1 MSDNSLYSALAY
13 AKLGVVLCQ
22 LDASLR
28 PVVRPDWKRHPRL
41 EVLFMSII
49 LLKTLHFLS
58 LLFAGGVTV
67 GSVVVQ
73 RAYVA
78 ADEIP
83 PPHVR
88 KAFALLSYMGLGAI
102 VTLWVTGIGL
112 AHLIYGGLAINGAF
126 HVKLLGAA
134 VVLGISVWGNLHA
147 YSAAKA
153 GIPPNAILMKR
164 LVSAAR
170 SGLLIAIVGAAVAFA

>member
-1 MSDNSLYSALAY
+1 
-13 AKLGVVLCQ
+13 
-22 LDASLR
+22 
-28 PVVRPDWKRHPRL
+28 
-41 EVLFMSII
+41 MSII

-58 LLFAGGVTV
+58 LLFAGGVAV

-88 KAFALLSYMGLGAI
+88 KAFVLLSYMGLGAI

-134 VVLGISVWGNLHA
+134 VVLGISLWGNLHA

-153 GIPPNAILMKR
+153 GIPQML
-164 LVSAAR
+164 S
-170 SGLLIAIVGAAVAFA
+170 

>member
-1 MSDNSLYSALAY
+1 
-13 AKLGVVLCQ
+13 
-22 LDASLR
+22 
-28 PVVRPDWKRHPRL
+28 
-41 EVLFMSII
+41 MSII

-112 AHLIYGGLAINGAF
+112 AHLIYGGLAINAAF

-134 VVLGISVWGNLHA
+134 VVLGISLWGNLHA
-147 YSAAKA
+147 YGAAKA

-170 SGLLIAIVGAAVAFA
+170 GGLLIAIVGAAVAFA